1 MWKVVRVRTFSD
13 NYNVCSNNKNVGE
26 TICAIVAS
34 IFCDFL
40 GKSTAAMKTEVDEY
54 KTRLK

>member
-1 MWKVVRVRTFSD
+1 MRLRTFSD
-13 NYNVCSNNKNVGE
+13 NYIVCSNKKNVGE
-26 TICAIVAS
+26 TICAIIAS